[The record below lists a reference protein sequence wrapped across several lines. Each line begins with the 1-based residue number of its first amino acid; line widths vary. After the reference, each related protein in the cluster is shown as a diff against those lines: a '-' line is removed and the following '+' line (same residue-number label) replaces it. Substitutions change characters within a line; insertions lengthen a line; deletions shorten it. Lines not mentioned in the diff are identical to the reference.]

1 VVLPIKSFSV
11 TPDLTQADL
20 GRVDW
25 SDAEKQRMLR
35 PTYVRVCTAP
45 IPGIEQMA
53 VLGNSQFYVAIDT
66 IAQLISRMS
75 SRKTNKEAAVPS
87 GVLEDEQL
95 IDARRAITEI
105 QETYESLVDAK
116 LELEEQV
123 MKLKAWG
130 EDKSNYKAKELA
142 PGIPAYAK
150 TPVAGS
156 ASPVEWL
163 CPRCFHNDK
172 KAFFYPGKSN
182 THETRNC
189 HDCGLVLDVGPINFF
204 RTTAVR

>member
-1 VVLPIKSFSV
+1 
-11 TPDLTQADL
+11 
-20 GRVDW
+20 
-25 SDAEKQRMLR
+25 MLR
-35 PTYVRVCTAP
+35 PNAVQVCTAP

-53 VLGNSQFYVAIDT
+53 VLGNNQFYVAIDT
-66 IAQLISRMS
+66 IAQLISCLS
-75 SRKTNKEAAVPS
+75 SWKTDKETAGPS
-87 GVLEDEQL
+87 GVLAGEQL
-95 IDARRAITEI
+95 IDARRAVTEV

-130 EDKSNYKAKELA
+130 DDKSNYKAKELA

-156 ASPVEWL
+156 SGPVEWL
-163 CPRCFHNDK
+163 CPKCFHNDK
-172 KAFFYPGKSN
+172 KAFFYPGKTN

-189 HDCGLVLDVGPINFF
+189 HDCGLVLDVRPINFF